1 MRWKTKTFSLLLTGQ
16 GISLLGNSMLD
27 LALSMYVLEVTGS
40 AALFAAFLAAAMVP
54 TILLA
59 PLGGVLADRGN
70 PKAMMVGL
78 DLASGTLTLLA
89 TLLVGHG
96 HDLPVLCAT
105 LILLSILGAFET
117 PVAQAC
123 LPLLLQGESLVRGNA
138 AVNQV
143 SAVSSLA
150 GPFLGSLA
158 YSSLGLQPVL
168 AVSGVC
174 FLLTALLEC
183 FLQLPASPHPP
194 AGNAGIWA
202 TIKVDLQGCIHLICQ
217 EQPMLLRLLLLISVL
232 AFFVQGIA
240 LVGLPFLVRTVLGLS
255 ATHYGILESILA
267 FTSIVG
273 SILAG
278 LLTNRL
284 STERLFLPL
293 LLLGAVLFPVGF
305 AFLLPL
311 GAPGRYGVLLAASAI
326 LQIAATVFS
335 VFALSLLQGM
345 APTAMLGKVMAF
357 TVSFSLCAQPLGQ
370 ILYGALFDTFP
381 FQTAGIFFGSG
392 LCILLLGGY
401 SKGVFLQLSKARNKN
416 L

>member
-1 MRWKTKTFSLLLTGQ
+1 
-16 GISLLGNSMLD
+16 
-27 LALSMYVLEVTGS
+27 
-40 AALFAAFLAAAMVP
+40 
-54 TILLA
+54 
-59 PLGGVLADRGN
+59 
-70 PKAMMVGL
+70 MMVGL

-194 AGNAGIWA
+194 TGNAGIWA
-202 TIKVDLQGCIHLICQ
+202 TIKVDLQGCIHLICR

-255 ATHYGILESILA
+255 ATHYGILESILGYPPRGY
-267 FTSIVG
+267 FCLCSCWGRFSFPWV
-273 SILAG
+273 SHSFSPLA
-278 LLTNRL
+278 
-284 STERLFLPL
+284 
-293 LLLGAVLFPVGF
+293 LLGD
-305 AFLLPL
+305 
-311 GAPGRYGVLLAASAI
+311 
-326 LQIAATVFS
+326 TVCCWPPRPS
-335 VFALSLLQGM
+335 C
-345 APTAMLGKVMAF
+345 K
-357 TVSFSLCAQPLGQ
+357 
-370 ILYGALFDTFP
+370 
-381 FQTAGIFFGSG
+381 
-392 LCILLLGGY
+392 
-401 SKGVFLQLSKARNKN
+401 
-416 L
+416 